1 MQQLSIFDTER
12 PVGFL
17 NRWHLYRDD
26 QLMYTCIPSQRC
38 VTLIGL
44 PLPMKN
50 TKEIL
55 RLSDSEYKQCLKD
68 NNYEEVGME

>member
-26 QLMYTCIPSQRC
+26 QLMYTCIPSHRG

-55 RLSDSEYKQCLKD
+55 ELTYAQYGAHKRKYKL
-68 NNYEEVGME
+68 EEVRQ

>member
-1 MQQLSIFDTER
+1 MTQLTLFDK
-12 PVGFL
+12 PDKHSL

-26 QLMYTCIPSQRC
+26 QLMYTCIPSQRG

-55 RLSDSEYKQCLKD
+55 ELSYAQYNAHKRKYKL
-68 NNYEEVGME
+68 EEVGR

>member
-26 QLMYTCIPSQRC
+26 QLIYTCIPSQRG
-38 VTLIGL
+38 VTMIGL
-44 PLPMKN
+44 PQPMKN

-55 RLSDSEYKQCLKD
+55 RLTDNEYEAYKAKCNLK
-68 NNYEEVGME
+68 E

>member
-1 MQQLSIFDTER
+1 MTKLTLFDK
-12 PVGFL
+12 PGKHFL

-26 QLMYTCIPSQRC
+26 QLMYTCIPSQRD

-55 RLSDSEYKQCLKD
+55 RLTQSEYETHKRKYKL
-68 NNYEEVGME
+68 EEATL